1 MSRGFKDRTGERRL
15 MNCGLWAEIIAYRGC
30 HDIDIKFENGDILYN
45 KDYYNFTKGSILCD
59 SYNVRLG
66 EKRLMNCGKIAE
78 IVEYR
83 RYDDIDIRFED
94 GILVKN
100 KEYYKFLKGS
110 IKYPTDKTHRKAKHC
125 WGEMM
130 DRCYNKDCKNYKY
143 YGEKGVIVCE
153 EWHNYSNFKK
163 WYDENIY
170 EIEGE
175 IIHLD
180 KDILSNENKIY
191 SPETCIFVP
200 SKINQIFRIRINT
213 NGLPTGVRYN
223 EQSKKYIVYMSIN
236 GKTTYIGTYETSE
249 EACISYIQKRVET
262 DRKTIEAYENKI
274 PKEIYLKLIDTINK
288 KII

>member
-1 MSRGFKDRTGERRL
+1 MKKVDRTGERRL

-45 KDYYNFTKGSILCD
+45 KDYHNFTKGSILCD

-125 WGEMM
+125 WREMM
-130 DRCYNKDCKNYKY
+130 DRCYNKDNSRYNNYGGRGITVCDRWLDPVNGFKNFKEDMYDTYLEHVRVYGESDTTIERIDVNKNYCKENCTWATY
-143 YGEKGVIVCE
+143 KEQANNKT
-153 EWHNYSNFKK
+153 SN
-163 WYDENIY
+163 
-170 EIEGE
+170 
-175 IIHLD
+175 H
-180 KDILSNENKIY
+180 
-191 SPETCIFVP
+191 
-200 SKINQIFRIRINT
+200 
-213 NGLPTGVRYN
+213 
-223 EQSKKYIVYMSIN
+223 
-236 GKTTYIGTYETSE
+236 
-249 EACISYIQKRVET
+249 
-262 DRKTIEAYENKI
+262 
-274 PKEIYLKLIDTINK
+274 
-288 KII
+288 